1 MDAVGKG
8 HRAAIMLT
16 PMTQPDRENAETL
29 SFESAAVHVGNVHMG
44 SRMGTAV
51 RTPIVMA
58 NSYELP
64 YDAPSLDWHAPDQF
78 LYQRNTGVNQNG
90 LEKRLAAL
98 EGAEECVVFSTG
110 VAAMYAVFFTTLRSG
125 DHCVCTNI
133 GYNALRRIL
142 ENLLPEK
149 YGIETT
155 FVDTSD
161 LDAVRAAIRPNTK
174 LVHCEVLANP
184 VNRVADIEALAEIA
198 HEAGAV
204 FSVDSTY
211 TPPGWFRPLEHGA
224 DLVQHSLTKYING
237 HGDAMGG
244 AVLGRHEL
252 IEPVRIDAQV
262 DMGAALSPFNAWLI
276 TRGTVTLPLRL
287 KHIAKSTQQVAEFLD
302 AHPKIAHVA
311 FPGLPSHPQHE
322 LAARQLDAGFG
333 GTIAFCLNGTQET
346 QNEFVSKLRLITSA
360 VSLGHD
366 ESLIVHLSLEDAHAV
381 EFPEIF
387 KTNGILRL
395 SLGLENPNDLIAD
408 LAAALDQI

>member
-1 MDAVGKG
+1 
-8 HRAAIMLT
+8 
-16 PMTQPDRENAETL
+16 MTQPDRQNAETL
-29 SFESAAVHVGNVHMG
+29 SFETAAVHVGNVHMG

-98 EGAEECVVFSTG
+98 EGAEECVVFATG
-110 VAAMYAVFFTTLRSG
+110 VAAMYAVFFTTLKSG

-142 ENLLPEK
+142 ENLLPAK

-161 LDAVRAAIRPNTK
+161 PEAVRAAMRPNTK

-184 VNRVADIEALAEIA
+184 VNRVSDVEALAEIA
-198 HEAGAV
+198 HDAGAL

-211 TPPGWFRPLEHGA
+211 TPPGWFRPLEYGA
-224 DLVQHSLTKYING
+224 DIVQHSLTKYING

-244 AVLGRHEL
+244 AVLGRREL

-287 KHIAKSTQQVAEFLD
+287 RHIAEASQKVAEFLES
-302 AHPKIAHVA
+302 HPKIAAVSY
-311 FPGLPSHPQHE
+311 PGLPSHPQHE
-322 LAARQLDAGFG
+322 LAARLLPDGFG
-333 GTIAFCLNGTQET
+333 GTIAFCLDGTQDT
-346 QNEFVSKLRLITSA
+346 QNEFVANLKLVTSA

-366 ESLIVHLSLEDAHAV
+366 ESLIVHLSLDDAHAV
-381 EFPEIF
+381 EFPDIY
-387 KTNGILRL
+387 KSNGILRFAM
-395 SLGLENPNDLIAD
+395 GLENPDDVIAD
-408 LAAALDQI
+408 MAAALDAV

>member
-1 MDAVGKG
+1 
-8 HRAAIMLT
+8 
-16 PMTQPDRENAETL
+16 MTQPDRENAASL

-64 YDAPSLDWHAPDQF
+64 YDAPALDWHAPDQF

-98 EGAEECVVFSTG
+98 EGAEECVVFATG
-110 VAAMYAVFFTTLRSG
+110 VAAMYAVFFTTLKSG
-125 DHCVCTNI
+125 DHVVCTNI

-142 ENLLPEK
+142 EGLLPTK
-149 YGIETT
+149 YGIQTT

-161 LDAVRAAIRPNTK
+161 LAAVRAAIRPTTK

-184 VNRVADIEALAEIA
+184 VNRVQDIDALAAIA
-198 HEAGAV
+198 HDAGAI

-224 DLVQHSLTKYING
+224 DIVQHSLTKYING

-244 AVLGRHEL
+244 AVLGNHEL
-252 IEPVRIDAQV
+252 LEPIRIDAQV

-276 TRGTVTLPLRL
+276 TRGSVTLPLRL
-287 KHIAKSTQQVAEFLD
+287 RHIAAATQQIAEFLE
-302 AHPKIAHVA
+302 AHPKIAHVDY
-311 FPGLPSHPQHE
+311 PGLPSHPQHE
-322 LAARQLDAGFG
+322 LAARQLPHGFG
-333 GTIAFCLNGTQET
+333 GTIAFCLEGTQAT
-346 QNEFVSKLRLITSA
+346 QSEFVSKLRLVTSA

-381 EFPEIF
+381 EFADVY
-387 KTNGILRL
+387 KSNGILRF
-395 SLGLENPNDLIAD
+395 SMGLENPEDIIAD
-408 LAAALDQI
+408 LAAALETI

>member
-1 MDAVGKG
+1 
-8 HRAAIMLT
+8 
-16 PMTQPDRENAETL
+16 MTQPDRSTPESL

-78 LYQRNTGVNQNG
+78 LYQRNTGVNQHG
-90 LEKRLAAL
+90 LEQRLAAL
-98 EGAEECVVFSTG
+98 EGAEECVVFATG
-110 VAAMYAVFFTTLRSG
+110 VAAMYAVFFSTLKSG
-125 DHCVCTNI
+125 DHVVCTNI

-142 ENLLPEK
+142 VGLLPAK

-161 LDAVRAAIRPNTK
+161 LDAVRAAIRPTTK

-184 VNRVADIEALAEIA
+184 VNRVADIDSLAEIV
-198 HEAGAV
+198 HDAGAV

-224 DLVQHSLTKYING
+224 DIVQHSLTKYING

-244 AVLGRHEL
+244 AVLGRKEL
-252 IEPVRIDAQV
+252 IDPIRIEALV

-276 TRGTVTLPLRL
+276 TRGSVTLPLRL
-287 KHIAKSTQQVAEFLD
+287 KHQASSSLKIAQFLES
-302 AHPKIAHVA
+302 HPKIAHVDY
-311 FPGLPSHPQHE
+311 PGLASHPQHE
-322 LAARQLDAGFG
+322 LAARLLPHGFG
-333 GTIAFCLNGTQET
+333 GTIAFCLDGTQAT
-346 QNEFVSKLRLITSA
+346 QNEFVSKLRLVTSA

-381 EFPEIF
+381 EFAEVY
-387 KTNGILRL
+387 KSNGILRF
-395 SLGLENPNDLIAD
+395 SMGLENPDDIIAD
-408 LAAALDQI
+408 MAAALDAGH